1 MWYTD
6 VKGKVEEH
14 QRKLG
19 ALIRLNFAIGANA
32 ATVEECALY
41 KRDPRKA
48 SKTGESPE
56 NLYPALVEK
65 ARQRRL
71 AEQIRAI
78 MKGGKGRR
86 GGAR

>member
-14 QRKLG
+14 QQKLG
-19 ALIRLNFAIGANA
+19 ALIRLNFSIGANA

-48 SKTGESPE
+48 PEGSKPE
-56 NLYPALVEK
+56 NLYPALVAK
-65 ARQRRL
+65 ARQRQL
-71 AEQIRAI
+71 AEQIHAI

-86 GGAR
+86 AGTK